1 VATARVERFLSFA
14 ELTEH
19 DTLLDLG
26 CGDGRVLRCA
36 ARQVGCRCV
45 GVDVDSSLLETARRE
60 ASREQVGELCS
71 WLLADF
77 RSAEVERALA
87 QASCA
92 VVFLVPGA
100 LHVVAQV
107 LQTHYR
113 TRLRDEWGVPGRR
126 ARRRGRCAW
135 SRWCTTSARH
145 LNCRLC
151 ARTRCGGCSC
161 IKARVRRAKAASCRL
176 RHEGVALCGI
186 RCHRWHGV

>member
-1 VATARVERFLSFA
+1 MATARVERFLSFA
-14 ELTEH
+14 ELTER

-107 LQTHYR
+107 LQTHYHFSEASELSVVR
-113 TRLRDEWGVPGRR
+113 SDPLWRLQLYQGTRP
-126 ARRRGRCAW
+126 
-135 SRWCTTSARH
+135 TSQ
-145 LNCRLC
+145 
-151 ARTRCGGCSC
+151 GS
-161 IKARVRRAKAASCRL
+161 
-176 RHEGVALCGI
+176 
-186 RCHRWHGV
+186 

>member
-1 VATARVERFLSFA
+1 MSCSVSSAKIRKRST
-14 ELTEH
+14 
-19 DTLLDLG
+19 DLG
-26 CGDGRVLRCA
+26 CGDGHVLRCA

-113 TRLRDEWGVPGRR
+113 TRLRDGGAGSR
-126 ARRRGRCAW
+126 AEGSAAGPLCVVSMVYHFSEASELSVVRSDPLWRLQLYQGTRP
-135 SRWCTTSARH
+135 TSQ
-145 LNCRLC
+145 
-151 ARTRCGGCSC
+151 GS
-161 IKARVRRAKAASCRL
+161 
-176 RHEGVALCGI
+176 
-186 RCHRWHGV
+186 

>member
-1 VATARVERFLSFA
+1 MATARVERFLSFA

-113 TRLRDEWGVPGRR
+113 TRLRDGGAGSR
-126 ARRRGRCAW
+126 AEGSAARPLRVVSMVYHFSEASELSVVRSDPLWRLQLYQGTRP
-135 SRWCTTSARH
+135 TSQ
-145 LNCRLC
+145 
-151 ARTRCGGCSC
+151 GS
-161 IKARVRRAKAASCRL
+161 
-176 RHEGVALCGI
+176 
-186 RCHRWHGV
+186 